1 MDILVVGCLLGHFL
15 IFKGMEISQYR
26 IFKGVK
32 NGSIGIFKGGSE
44 ASAYSRVGLIYLH
57 IQKYVFTYFHI
68 QVYVFL
74 AYSRVCFFG
83 TSIFKGMFSWKVP
96 YSRV

>member
-1 MDILVVGCLLGHFL
+1 MEINQYSL
-15 IFKGMEISQYR
+15 FKGA
-26 IFKGVK
+26 K

-74 AYSRVCFFG
+74 EI
-83 TSIFKGMFSWKVP
+83 SIFKGMFFWKVP
-96 YSRV
+96 YSRVCFLGKFHIQGYVFLESSIFKGKG